1 MEQKCLCP
9 SRLIA
14 LVEEAAAGSDRH
26 MLSLPKHQLPSRCF
40 CLVGFFLNYC
50 YIFPQSIWFQSC
62 VEEGFV
68 VFFLLQIPEV
78 L

>member
-1 MEQKCLCP
+1 MDEKCLCP

-40 CLVGFFLNYC
+40 VFFLNYC
-50 YIFPQSIWFQSC
+50 YIFPQSIQFQSC

-68 VFFLLQIPEV
+68 VFFLLQIPKV